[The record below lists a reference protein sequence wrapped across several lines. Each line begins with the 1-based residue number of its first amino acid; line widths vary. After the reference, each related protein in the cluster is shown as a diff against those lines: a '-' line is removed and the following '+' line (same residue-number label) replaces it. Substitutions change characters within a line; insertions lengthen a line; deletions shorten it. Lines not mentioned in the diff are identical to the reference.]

1 MAAVLKTVGRQRP
14 GGSNPSASAKRNAAG
29 RFSDRLFLDSSGSQ
43 AYLDA
48 AGIQKQTV
56 GLKGRQLHSMLCRTP
71 GQGMSEGS
79 ARRNPGRFGGIFIAK
94 NVWESPFCREESV

>member
-71 GQGMSEGS
+71 GQGMSEG
-79 ARRNPGRFGGIFIAK
+79 F
-94 NVWESPFCREESV
+94 SPTKSRMFRGHFYR